1 MEPKYI
7 MIFAIVCLII
17 THTPLD
23 RFASNF
29 DWGILEKYGYL
40 IHTTDQTKPDKA
52 SVTKMI
58 QEFSNVLS
66 TLTLIVSLKMR
77 AKKCNTFYNY
87 VNCQIER

>member
-40 IHTTDQTKPDKA
+40 IYTTDQTKL
-52 SVTKMI
+52 I
-58 QEFSNVLS
+58 IIW
-66 TLTLIVSLKMR
+66 TLDVINFIVSV
-77 AKKCNTFYNY
+77 A
-87 VNCQIER
+87 QILN